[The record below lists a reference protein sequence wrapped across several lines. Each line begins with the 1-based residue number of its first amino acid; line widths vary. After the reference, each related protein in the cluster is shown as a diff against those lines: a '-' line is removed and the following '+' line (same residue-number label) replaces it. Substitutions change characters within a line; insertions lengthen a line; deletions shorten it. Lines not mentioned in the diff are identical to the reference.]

1 MFTFFAP
8 IIITLSAFIE
18 SPKNNSDIIIHS
30 VPTISKLG
38 NNTDIIYKKAPL
50 NLVKSF
56 NK

>member
-18 SPKNNSDIIIHS
+18 SPKNNSDIIVHS